1 MRKLKSRIPSPALV
15 ISLIALVA
23 ALAGTAYAAK
33 RINGGVIIKH
43 TISGGK
49 LKKDTLTGYQIKN
62 SKLGVVPAAQR
73 AAHTYWAV
81 VNNPAGAGNAVLAR
95 ASDFGMSASESGG
108 AVNVVFPSSMLSCAN
123 VAGRNNA
130 GTSAPGAGFAQTNVN
145 AGNVNTLEV
154 RTRDDTG
161 ANVDADFHVIAVC
174 P

>member
-1 MRKLKSRIPSPALV
+1 
-15 ISLIALVA
+15 
-23 ALAGTAYAAK
+23 
-33 RINGGVIIKH
+33 
-43 TISGGK
+43 
-49 LKKDTLTGYQIKN
+49 
-62 SKLGVVPAAQR
+62 
-73 AAHTYWAV
+73 
-81 VNNPAGAGNAVLAR
+81 VLAR
-95 ASDFGMSASESGG
+95 ASDFGMSVSESGG

-161 ANVDADFHVIAVC
+161 TNVDADFHVIAVC